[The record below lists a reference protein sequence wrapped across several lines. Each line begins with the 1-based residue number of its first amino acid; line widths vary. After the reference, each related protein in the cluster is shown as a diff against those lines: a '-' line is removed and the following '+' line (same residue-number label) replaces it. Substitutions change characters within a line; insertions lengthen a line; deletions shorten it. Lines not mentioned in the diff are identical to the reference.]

1 MNLCDIRT
9 VRDILSAFGTATK
22 KNFGQNFLIERQ
34 IPEEIAEN
42 CCDGREC
49 VIVEI
54 GPGIGCLTAE
64 LARRYRRVIA
74 FEIDKTLIPVLKY
87 TLGQF
92 HNVEVI
98 NADIMEVD
106 LAALLAEKAAG
117 ERISVCANLPYYIT
131 TPILMRLLECGVHF
145 DSITVMV
152 QAEVADR
159 LTATPKK
166 GDYGAIT
173 VAVRYYGEPRLLFPV
188 GRDNFLPAPKV
199 DSAVVRIDL
208 YPDKPVKPKPI
219 SLRPCARR
227 SVSGAKRWSTLCPPV
242 FPISTKQRSQ
252 KPSPPAA
259 LIRRSAASGSR
270 PQTLPPCRTSSFH
283 RSGRIPYV
291 FYKIIKINFY
301 KK

>member
-64 LARRYRRVIA
+64 LARRYKRVIA

-92 HNVEVI
+92 RNVEVI

-131 TPILMRLLECGVHF
+131 TPILMRLLECGVPF

-208 YPDKPVKPKPI
+208 YPDKPVKPK
-219 SLRPCARR
+219 SEADFFKTVRAAFGQRR
-227 SVSGAKRWSTLCPPV
+227 KTLVNALSAGFPDLDKAKIAEAVAACGFDPQIRGERLSTAD
-242 FPISTKQRSQ
+242 F
-252 KPSPPAA
+252 AA
-259 LIRRSAASGSR
+259 LSDKLFS
-270 PQTLPPCRTSSFH
+270 
-283 RSGRIPYV
+283 
-291 FYKIIKINFY
+291 
-301 KK
+301 

>member
-9 VRDILSAFGTATK
+9 VRDILAAFGTQTK
-22 KNFGQNFLIERQ
+22 KNFGQNFLIRRE
-34 IPEEIAEN
+34 IPERIAEE
-42 CCDGREC
+42 CCDARDS

-74 FEIDKTLIPVLKY
+74 FEIDKTLIPVLKF
-87 TLGQF
+87 TLGEF
-92 HNVEVI
+92 RNVEVI
-98 NADIMEVD
+98 EGDIMEVD
-106 LAALLAEKAAG
+106 LQKVLAERAAG

-131 TPILMRLLECGVHF
+131 TPILMRLIESGVPF

-159 LTATPKK
+159 LTATPVR

-173 VAVRYYGEPRLLFPV
+173 VAVRYYGQPRLLFPV

-208 YPDKPVKPKPI
+208 YADKPVKPQSEKDFFKTVK
-219 SLRPCARR
+219 ATFGQRR
-227 SVSGAKRWSTLCPPV
+227 KTLANALSAGLSDLGKDEINRAITDCGFDPQIRGEKLSVAD
-242 FPISTKQRSQ
+242 F
-252 KPSPPAA
+252 AA
-259 LIRRSAASGSR
+259 LSDRLFRG
-270 PQTLPPCRTSSFH
+270 
-283 RSGRIPYV
+283 
-291 FYKIIKINFY
+291 K
-301 KK
+301 